1 MKSTDRILAK
11 RYAKAYDAL
20 TNTPEQ
26 AASACQALRQAAALL
41 AEAGSYM
48 QAPAIPTAEKIA
60 FVQQL
65 FGEKQTVTQ
74 FLAVL
79 LKAKR
84 YYLLDACLSEVQDL
98 LDARQ
103 GVVRAEVQSA
113 FELTQEAKQKVQ
125 QVLSTFT
132 GKKAVGRFTTD
143 KNLLGGLRVRIGDT
157 WIDGSLK
164 GRFEKL
170 QEQLTK

>member
-20 TNTPEQ
+20 STNAEQ
-26 AASACQALRQAAALL
+26 ASLSCQALCQAAALL
-41 AEAGSYM
+41 TQARPYM
-48 QAPAIPTAEKIA
+48 QDPAVPTAEKIA

-65 FGEKQTVTQ
+65 FGAQQTVTQ

-84 YYLLDACLSEVQDL
+84 YYLLDACVVDVQDL

-113 FELTQEAKQKVQ
+113 FELTQDAKQKVQ
-125 QVLSTFT
+125 QVLSSFT
-132 GKKAVGRFTTD
+132 GKKAVGHFTTD
-143 KNLLGGLRVRIGDT
+143 KNLLGGLRVRIDDRL
-157 WIDGSLK
+157 IDGSLK